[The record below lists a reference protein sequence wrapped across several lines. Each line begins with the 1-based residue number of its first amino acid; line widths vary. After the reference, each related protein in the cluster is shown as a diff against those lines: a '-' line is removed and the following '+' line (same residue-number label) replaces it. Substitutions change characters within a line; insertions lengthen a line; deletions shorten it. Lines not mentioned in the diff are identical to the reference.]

1 MRVSETYFMDRHDGG
16 RQLAKAL
23 EGRNL
28 KDPIV
33 LALPRGG
40 VPVAYEIARVLHAP
54 LDLLMVRKIGA
65 PGHPEYGIGGVV
77 DGENPQLVLNDEI
90 VQALQPDERY
100 LAAEMHRQLHEI
112 ERRRQA
118 YLGGRK
124 PLPVRGRTVVLVDDG
139 IATGGTMRVAIRALR
154 KAGAERIVVAVP
166 VAPRDTIDRIGKE
179 ADDVVCLSM
188 PEPFHAVG
196 LHYRDFDQTSDAEV
210 VQLLDRA
217 RAVRMNVSETS

>member
-1 MRVSETYFMDRHDGG
+1 MRVSETYFMDRRDGG

-65 PGHPEYGIGGVV
+65 PGHPEYGIGAVV

-124 PLPVRGRTVVLVDDG
+124 PLPVRRRTVVLVDDG
-139 IATGGTMRVAIRALR
+139 IATGGTVRVAIRALR

-166 VAPRDTIDRIGKE
+166 VAPPDTIDRIGKE

-217 RAVRMNVSETS
+217 RTVRMNVSETS

>member
-1 MRVSETYFMDRHDGG
+1 MRVSETYFMDRRDGG

-65 PGHPEYGIGGVV
+65 PGHPEYGIGAVV

-112 ERRRQA
+112 ERRRHA

-124 PLPVRGRTVVLVDDG
+124 PLPVRNRTVVLVDDG
-139 IATGGTMRVAIRALR
+139 IATGGTVRVAIRALR

-166 VAPRDTIDRIGKE
+166 VAPPDTIDRIGKE

-217 RAVRMNVSETS
+217 RTVRMNVSETS